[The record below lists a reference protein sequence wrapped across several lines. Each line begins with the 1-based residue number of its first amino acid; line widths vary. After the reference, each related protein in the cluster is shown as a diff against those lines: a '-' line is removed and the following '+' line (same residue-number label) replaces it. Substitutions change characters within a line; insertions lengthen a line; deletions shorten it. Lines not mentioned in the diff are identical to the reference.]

1 MKRPCKCGFWIG
13 SAGLCGLMVVLL
25 MAGTYIGALAQSISG
40 ALHGTVTDSSGA
52 VIPGAAIEV
61 RNLANAQI
69 RTATTDGRGYYAVP
83 DLAPG
88 QYSVTISSHGFTT
101 ATWHELDIEVS
112 QDRQLDNAL
121 SVGQSTT
128 VVQATAAPPM

>member
-1 MKRPCKCGFWIG
+1 MRITLDQKSRRCERGLSIG
-13 SAGLCGLMVVLL
+13 T
-25 MAGTYIGALAQSISG
+25 MALALAFLVAIYQITAHAQSISG

-69 RTATTDGRGYYAVP
+69 RTATTDRRGYYTVA

-88 QYSVTISSHGFTT
+88 EYSVTISSYGFTT
-101 ATWHELDIEVS
+101 PTGTRL
-112 QDRQLDNAL
+112 R
-121 SVGQSTT
+121 
-128 VVQATAAPPM
+128 